1 MASGARTP
9 GTPREPTWPQVGIRD
24 VAAAA
29 GVSVASASVAIN
41 GRAGVSEQTRQRVLQ
56 AARRL
61 GYRANPQAQALR
73 RGRTSIYG
81 LVVRNFT
88 NPFFID
94 VISGAEEVA
103 AEAGATLLVLDSH
116 YSLERERRHVAA
128 MADRQCAGLAIAPVG
143 PGDGLTQWQSLRP
156 GLPTVALNAAA
167 EAVTGV
173 IRVCPDNVQAVRLP
187 MLRLAELGHARV
199 GFLSAPRPLMADPDR
214 LRQFRREARRI
225 GIRGRVLYSPLTI
238 DGVRGTVARAL
249 AKPDA
254 PSAII
259 TNSDY
264 TAHGVYL
271 AARSLSLQVGSG
283 LSVVGHDDLPTSEL
297 LDPPLTTLR
306 LDRLAMGRAL
316 MQRLL
321 DPSVTDDH
329 VEPVQLVE
337 RASVSHPSRSDPFTE
352 SIRKPSTVRSAL
364 GRQRLSRTS
373 TTEATTR

>member
-1 MASGARTP
+1 MGSGAHTPRTP
-9 GTPREPTWPQVGIRD
+9 RDPAWPQVGIRD

-56 AARRL
+56 AAQRL

-103 AEAGATLLVLDSH
+103 AEAGATLLVLDSQ
-116 YSLERERRHVAA
+116 YSPERERRHVAA

-143 PGDGLTQWQSLRP
+143 PGDALTQWQDLRP
-156 GLPTVALNAAA
+156 GLPTVALNATAQGI
-167 EAVTGV
+167 TGV
-173 IRVCPDNVQAVRLP
+173 SRVCPDNIEAVRLP
-187 MLRLAELGHARV
+187 MHRLAELGHTRV
-199 GFLSAPRPLMADPDR
+199 GFLSAPHPLMADPDR
-214 LRQFRREARRI
+214 LRQFRREARRL

-238 DGVRGTVARAL
+238 DGVRRTVTRILGKA
-249 AKPDA
+249 DA
-254 PSAII
+254 PTAVI

-271 AARSLSLQVGSG
+271 AARSLSLQIGSG

-306 LDRLAMGRAL
+306 LDRRAMGRAL

-321 DPSVTDDH
+321 DPSATDDH

-337 RASVSHPSRSDPFTE
+337 RASVSHPSGSVPSTE
-352 SIRKPSTVRSAL
+352 SIRQPSTIRSTV
-364 GRQRLSRTS
+364 GSQRLSRTT